1 MLYLLLPL
9 VLLRLLWRSKS
20 NIAYRQRIPERLGFV
35 SQDSQRPVIWLHAV
49 SVGETIAA
57 RPLIESILKDYPDYR
72 LLVTTTT
79 PTGSAQLKNLFST
92 RVAHVYFP
100 YDLPDVI
107 ARFMRKMNP
116 LMLIVMETEIW
127 PNLYAACNK
136 REVPLLM
143 LNARLSEKSVVG
155 YSKFK
160 SLVSETLA
168 NVDVISVRSIMDAE
182 RFKRL
187 GASEQQIKV
196 LGNIKY
202 DIKPNKQQIA
212 ISQQRQKEWGVERKV
227 WVAASTHEGED
238 KDILMIYAQ
247 LLIQFPSL
255 ILILVPRHPERFD
268 DVYEMCQALEKQDI
282 CTIRHSQVDTYA
294 NQNFNIILGDTMGI
308 MQSWFAS
315 ADVVF
320 VGGSL
325 VPTGG
330 HNPLEAIL
338 FGVPVVSGKYM
349 FNFEDMLST
358 LGDSGLLTLCENTTE
373 LKQNITKLLTES
385 NKELLLKKS
394 EEIMQQHRGVTARLI
409 KLIGE
414 Y

>member
-9 VLLRLLWRSKS
+9 VLLRLLWRSKF
-20 NIAYRQRIPERLGFV
+20 NPAYRQRIPERLGFV
-35 SQDSQRPVIWLHAV
+35 SQDSQLPIIWLHAV

-57 RPLIESILKDYPDYR
+57 RPLIELILKDYPDYR

-79 PTGSAQLKNLFST
+79 PTGSEQLKTLFST

-107 ARFMRKMNP
+107 SRFMRKINP
-116 LMLIVMETEIW
+116 VMLIVMETEIW

-136 REVPLLM
+136 NEIPLLM

-155 YSKFK
+155 YSRFK
-160 SLVSETLA
+160 AFVSETLA
-168 NVDVISVRSIMDAE
+168 NVDVISVRSTMDAE

-187 GASEQQIKV
+187 GASEHKIKV

-202 DIKPNKQQIA
+202 DIQPNKQQIS
-212 ISQQRQKEWGVERKV
+212 IGQQRQKQWGVDRKV
-227 WVAASTHEGED
+227 WIAASTHEGED
-238 KDILMIYAQ
+238 EEILMTYEK
-247 LLIQFPSL
+247 LLDQFPTL
-255 ILILVPRHPERFD
+255 ILVLVPRHPERFD
-268 DVYEMCQALEKQDI
+268 DVYEMCQAIENKGI
-282 CTIRHSQVDTYA
+282 RTIRHSQVDTYA

-308 MQSWFAS
+308 MQSWFAA

-349 FNFEDMLST
+349 FNFEDMLTT
-358 LGDSGLLTLCENTTE
+358 LGDSGLLTLSENTSE
-373 LKQNITKLLTES
+373 LKQNIEALLSEP
-385 NKELLLKKS
+385 NKTLLLEKS
-394 EEIMQQHRGVTARLI
+394 KEIMQQHRGVTARLI